1 MSWSRGGLN
10 SPSMASVLGSA
21 AHAIPTTHAPSPDYV
36 TDKKRKNG
44 ARDEARAPAQKRLKP
59 KPMGRPRNGW
69 TPTRKRKLVRLYL
82 MTDLNVGEIA
92 EVLRSKHFQPWY
104 SLLPPIQRLLLTC
117 SCSKRDIQT
126 QCRSNLQLELALTNK
141 CRNSGNF
148 APKPPKSS
156 QSEGTY
162 HQGETPTPQ
171 RMQNIAVGRTNEK
184 GEPHRSIQY
193 HFQRKIPIRKLR
205 AVVRVHHR
213 TCHQL
218 LARFRP

>member
-92 EVLRSKHFQPWY
+92 EVLRD
-104 SLLPPIQRLLLTC
+104 LTFP
-117 SCSKRDIQT
+117 
-126 QCRSNLQLELALTNK
+126 TNK
-141 CRNSGNF
+141 DGIVDAARAAGASNDV
-148 APKPPKSS
+148 
-156 QSEGTY
+156 
-162 HQGETPTPQ
+162 
-171 RMQNIAVGRTNEK
+171 IAVFDGLPEQDYA
-184 GEPHRSIQY
+184 SAD
-193 HFQRKIPIRKLR
+193 
-205 AVVRVHHR
+205 AVE
-213 TCHQL
+213 QL
-218 LARFRP
+218 LGSNGGSGLSI